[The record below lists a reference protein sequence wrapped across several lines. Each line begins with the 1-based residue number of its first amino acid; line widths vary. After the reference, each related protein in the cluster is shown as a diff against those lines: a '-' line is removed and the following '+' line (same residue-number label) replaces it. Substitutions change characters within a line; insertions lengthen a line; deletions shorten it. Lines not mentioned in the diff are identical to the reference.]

1 MNSNWTISRDWQLI
15 KLYDSV
21 GSIDGIIT
29 NKLCLDNKK
38 APSDLAAFSF
48 SLKDNQLINGV
59 MLRPVPISE

>member
-1 MNSNWTISRDWQLI
+1 M
-15 KLYDSV
+15 
-21 GSIDGIIT
+21 GSIDRIIT